1 MIIVASIGLITGL
14 MFLVGK
20 GLDYIYGEP
29 VDGENGGSENR
40 GSEGGSG
47 SGEHSSLIRGVAG
60 GNDYPSGFVRF
71 YKYVNQWKMKDNHRW
86 VLLHSILNLFIVC
99 LTFSDMCTFLGSND
113 TIQVYRNVPHS
124 IVPSLMVM
132 SLHLYHVLCYKIRS
146 VDIVAHHL
154 IMMIVLAIPIINRH
168 NNYFVMFCNYALFFL
183 SGLPGGIDYFCMH
196 LYYLGKIKKDT
207 EKVINVYLNS
217 YLRAPAILYGAFL
230 IYRDWTNDELA
241 FYYPMLVIPSF
252 VWNAQHFSK
261 AVSISYGQSL
271 ARNDKGAL
279 RPL

>member
-20 GLDYIYGEP
+20 GLDYLYGDP
-29 VDGENGGSENR
+29 VDGEEDGSN
-40 GSEGGSG
+40 GSG
-47 SGEHSSLIRGVAG
+47 SGSDGEMEESG
-60 GNDYPSGFVRF
+60 YPSGFVRF

-99 LTFSDMCTFLGSND
+99 LTFDDMCTFLGSNN

-132 SLHLYHVLCYKIRS
+132 SLHLYHVLCYKLRS
-146 VDIVAHHL
+146 TDIIAHHL
-154 IMMIVLAIPIINRH
+154 IMMLILSIPIINRH

-183 SGLPGGIDYFCMH
+183 SGLPGGVDYFCMH

-230 IYRDWTNDELA
+230 IHRDWVNGELA
-241 FYYPMLVIPSF
+241 YYYPLLVIPSF

-271 ARNDKGAL
+271 ARNDREAP
-279 RPL
+279 RHP